1 MKKRGQEETVDISI
15 VDEHIRQL
23 SELGVSLNELG
34 LLGDIDI
41 LEEDK
46 KLTEKELIEKILTDD
61 SYKNQKER
69 IEKYIKEFIK
79 ADIITQSTHR
89 RRGLELTNLE
99 KNHDD
104 WVDGSVFILRT
115 KQKGLISTTLD
126 VGTNDDEEVATVNGT
141 DYVKMQYISP
151 EEFQKLVDNKDK
163 KIRYRYTID
172 EDTGELKYAQ
182 VKTIE
187 KKRTDISLNALFT
200 ADTTEVEIEKIIPI
214 DYEKQISAYTMPY
227 EFLIN
232 LCLITRNPE
241 FVYHVAMLARQT
253 QMILAIQDDT
263 TEVHEVITEEKK
275 YESYESF
282 TSSATSSASK
292 TSEKTEKIRTEV
304 ITTTM
309 VPNLREQFI
318 NTWSFYVNYIY
329 TKSTKV
335 STTSSGPYT
344 ATYSLPTELPGYTPG
359 GGHDEES
366 AYGGTETVYTR
377 ERWYGTDMMVA
388 KTTSVETTVTETKY
402 NPALTKDKTIEK
414 SKQFLGLLRN
424 STGKCENAD
433 DCYDNVRKA
442 IECAKK
448 SVFDKSGKNVT
459 YKLPGRDIESD
470 PYTMLKDGEQMLYNL
485 MGQDLEGDED
495 SSAEDDINS
504 QYKNKMKGLIE
515 HMQYL
520 MTLPDNEPDIENLLK
535 DFEEPI
541 SDEEYKDLNIDDI
554 IVKTDEEGALR
565 APTRDELMAII
576 TAVFSGNER
585 KNALSLVDTLISCQD
600 QYKVNAIFVLAFG
613 HIETNIGTA
622 NTSYVKDH
630 NNWLSWNLGKT
641 YASPQENVETVMR
654 NMAKGSIYFSQG
666 KITIKDIGYTYCP
679 NTTKYP
685 TQGDDWVRNV
695 TSYVKKMYE
704 MLGIQFAPGEQ
715 EEQGTE
721 NVDGYTV
728 NGHTYPAYKQ
738 DSGASWSD
746 HKFADGTM
754 KSSGCS
760 ITSIAIILKGYGQDV
775 TPETI
780 RVEVGGVTKNLQEI
794 LKNHGIE
801 SERPYRPLT
810 EKEIIT
816 HLQSGRP
823 IIVNVKGEWTSSTGH
838 YMVLLD
844 FRNKDGVNQV
854 YVSNP
859 GTVNSAKNGWVNL
872 SRITN
877 NMKNGSVLITSYPD
891 GDKKEVPTYSF
902 TEDKVTIKIPNLS
915 SSKKIAWVS
924 DAHIVADY
932 TNRGSDVTSSE
943 SEIASRYNMMVTDD
957 KTVHSEDLWP
967 QIIDYINNNNFDAVI
982 FGGDLMDYYSD
993 NNYKVLSD
1001 GYKKLKSGIKKMYI
1015 RGSTD
1020 DHDAWTGRTNH
1031 DVSYALS
1038 KHSSLDGNSDS
1049 KYIDLGGVRIVGLNW
1064 SANASVDTTKA
1075 QSLIKSATG
1084 SVILASHVPIAS
1096 QTDASG
1102 LEQWCRSVHNN
1113 QVYYWANNSYKWII
1127 GNNSSMNTLLND
1139 YIYSSN
1145 TKVKSVLA
1153 GHVHTG
1159 VWNGNITSNVSEHI
1173 FPGAFRGIIGV
1184 VELIPE

>member
-1 MKKRGQEETVDISI
+1 MKKHGQEETVKISV

-23 SELGVSLNELG
+23 SELGVSLSDLG
-34 LLGDIDI
+34 LLGDADI

-46 KLTEKELIEKILTDD
+46 KLTEKDLIEKILTDD
-61 SYKNQKER
+61 SYKEQKKS

-79 ADIITQSTHR
+79 ADLITQSTHR
-89 RRGLELTNLE
+89 RRGLALVDENE
-99 KNHDD
+99 SKDD
-104 WVDGSVFILRT
+104 WIDGAVYILRT
-115 KQKGLISTTLD
+115 KQKGLISIDLD
-126 VGTNDDEEVATVNGT
+126 VGTNDDEEVTTVNGT
-141 DYVKMQYISP
+141 DYVKMQYVSP
-151 EEFQKLVDNKDK
+151 EEFQELVDKKSK

-172 EDTGELKYAQ
+172 EDTGELKIAQ

-187 KKRTDISLNALFT
+187 TKETDQSNIINSLFT
-200 ADTTEVEIEKIIPI
+200 ADSTEVEIEKIIPI
-214 DYEKQISAYTMPY
+214 DYKTEINAYTMPY
-227 EFLIN
+227 EFLID

-241 FVYHVAMLARQT
+241 FVYHVAMLARET
-253 QMILAIQDDT
+253 QIILAVQDDT
-263 TEVHEVITEEKK
+263 TEEHVTILEEKK
-275 YESYESF
+275 YESYEN
-282 TSSATSSASK
+282 TSGSSTSGASK
-292 TSEKTEKIRTEV
+292 TSDEIKKMKTEI

-309 VPNLREQFI
+309 VPNLNKEFI
-318 NTWSFYVNYIY
+318 NTWSFY
-329 TKSTKV
+329 KSYDYAKTIDETT
-335 STTSSGPYT
+335 TTSGPT
-344 ATYSLPTELPGYTPG
+344 TQKYSLPSVLPNHDPG
-359 GGHDEES
+359 GSREVES
-366 AYGGTETVYTR
+366 AYGGTETIYTQ
-377 ERWYGTDMMVA
+377 ERWTGTFMVS
-388 KTTSVETTVTETKY
+388 KTTTTETKVTVTKY
-402 NPALTKDKTIEK
+402 KPAVEKKSLEK

-433 DCYDNVRKA
+433 DCYDHVKKA

-448 SVFDKSGKNVT
+448 AVFDKSGKNVT
-459 YKLPGRDIESD
+459 YKLPGSNVEAE
-470 PYTMLKDGEQMLYNL
+470 PYPFLRSGEQMLYNL
-485 MGQDLEGDED
+485 MGQEAQGDENA
-495 SSAEDDINS
+495 SAEDDATS
-504 QYKNKMKGLIE
+504 QYKNKMDGLIE

-520 MTLPDNEPDIENLLK
+520 MTLPENEPDIENLLK
-535 DFEEPI
+535 DFDEPI
-541 SDEEYKDLNIDDI
+541 SDEEYNDLNIDDI
-554 IVKTDEEGALR
+554 IVKTDEKGALR
-565 APTRDELMAII
+565 APTRDELIAII
-576 TAVFSGNER
+576 TAVFSGKER
-585 KNALSLVDTLISCQD
+585 ENALSLVDTLISCQD
-600 QYKVNAIFVLAFG
+600 QYKVNAIFVVAFG

-622 NTSYVKDH
+622 NTLYVKND

-641 YASPQENVETVMR
+641 YATPQENVETVMR
-654 NMAKGSIYFSQG
+654 NMAKGSIYFAQG

-685 TQGDDWVRNV
+685 TQGDGWVRNV

-704 MLGIQFAPGEQ
+704 LLGIQFEQ

-760 ITSIAIILKGYGQDV
+760 ITSIAIVLKGYGQDV

-957 KTVHSEDLWP
+957 QTVHSEDLWP

-1064 SANASVDTTKA
+1064 SANASVDATKA

-1139 YIYSSN
+1139 YIYSNN